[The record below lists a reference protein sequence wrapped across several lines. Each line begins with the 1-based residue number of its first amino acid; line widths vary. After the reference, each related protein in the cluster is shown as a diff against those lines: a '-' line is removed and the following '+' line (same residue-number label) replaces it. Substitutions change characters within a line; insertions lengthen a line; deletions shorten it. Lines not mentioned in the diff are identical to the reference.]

1 MPATKKEATMLRG
14 RLGLETA
21 RIPHADRH
29 GLLWLSRGALTVRD
43 GTLRFER
50 NAEPDSG
57 SGLDSGDYGIPF
69 QSLSMI
75 LLGPG
80 STVSH
85 DALRLMARHG
95 TALVAVGED
104 GVRCYTAPPLM
115 PDTSDTARRQM
126 RAWAD
131 ADGGRITI
139 AKKMYA
145 LRLGEVLPQ
154 QDLSALRGVEGAR
167 MRRTYRLVAQRYG
180 IEWRNR
186 RYDRTDPDWAD
197 LPNQAINH
205 ASVAVTSA
213 AVVAV
218 TATGAIPQLGFIHE
232 HSGEAFALDIADLFR
247 DTILLPAAFQ
257 SAREVMDQPHLEI
270 ERHTRRTTGD
280 LLRRERVIAKMIDRI
295 KALFQDVPPLEMDPE
310 DRGSLPVDE
319 PGFFEDAADEV
330 TGEMKQPG
338 RWAND
343 NRGNGQ
349 CRSPVPGIP
358 GVSDAGN
365 SPGGVYLAQHDQRD
379 KGADMERSGGVVL
392 PAGPGID
399 SDDLA

>member
-1 MPATKKEATMLRG
+1 MLKG

-29 GLLWLSRGALTVRD
+29 GLLWLSRGNLTVRD
-43 GTLRFER
+43 GTLRFDR
-50 NAEPDSG
+50 QGGPDADSPLESG
-57 SGLDSGDYGIPF
+57 EYGIPF

-95 TALVAVGED
+95 AALVAVGED
-104 GVRCYTAPPLM
+104 GVRCYTAPPIM
-115 PDTSDTARRQM
+115 PDTSDVARRQM

-131 ADGGRITI
+131 QLGSRITI

-154 QDLSALRGVEGAR
+154 QDLNALRGVEGAR
-167 MRRTYRLVAQRYG
+167 MKRTYQLLAQRYG
-180 IEWRNR
+180 IDWRRR
-186 RYDRTDPDWAD
+186 RYDRSDPLWAD

-218 TATGAIPQLGFIHE
+218 TAVGAIPQLGFIHE

-257 SAREVMDQPHLEI
+257 SAKEVMDDPKLGI
-270 ERHTRRTTGD
+270 ERHTRKLTGE
-280 LLRRERVIAKMIDRI
+280 LMRKERVISKMIERI
-295 KALFQDVPPLEMDPE
+295 KTLFQDVAPMEMNLENSDIGPNVLSYI
-310 DRGSLPVDE
+310 D
-319 PGFFEDAADEV
+319 
-330 TGEMKQPG
+330 GE
-338 RWAND
+338 N
-343 NRGNGQ
+343 
-349 CRSPVPGIP
+349 IEE
-358 GVSDAGN
+358 
-365 SPGGVYLAQHDQRD
+365 
-379 KGADMERSGGVVL
+379 GAD
-392 PAGPGID
+392 
-399 SDDLA
+399 

>member
-1 MPATKKEATMLRG
+1 MLRG

-154 QDLSALRGVEGAR
+154 QNLSALRGVEGAR

-213 AVVAV
+213 AVIAV

-280 LLRRERVIAKMIDRI
+280 LRRRERVIAKMIDRI

-319 PGFFEDAADEV
+319 PVFFEDVADEI
-330 TGEMKQPG
+330 TGEM
-338 RWAND
+338 N
-343 NRGNGQ
+343 
-349 CRSPVPGIP
+349 
-358 GVSDAGN
+358 
-365 SPGGVYLAQHDQRD
+365 
-379 KGADMERSGGVVL
+379 E
-392 PAGPGID
+392 
-399 SDDLA
+399 

>member
-1 MPATKKEATMLRG
+1 MLKG

-29 GLLWLSRGALTVRD
+29 GLLWLSRGNLTVRD
-43 GTLRFER
+43 GTLRFDR
-50 NAEPDSG
+50 QGGPDTDSPLESG
-57 SGLDSGDYGIPF
+57 EYGIPF

-95 TALVAVGED
+95 AALVAVGED
-104 GVRCYTAPPLM
+104 GVRCYTAPPIM
-115 PDTSDTARRQM
+115 PDTSDVARRQM

-131 ADGGRITI
+131 QLGSRITI

-154 QDLSALRGVEGAR
+154 QDLNALRGVEGAR
-167 MRRTYRLVAQRYG
+167 MKRTYQLLAQRYG
-180 IEWRNR
+180 IDWRRR
-186 RYDRTDPDWAD
+186 RYDRSDPLWAD

-218 TATGAIPQLGFIHE
+218 TAVGAIPQLGFIHE

-257 SAREVMDQPHLEI
+257 SAKEVMDDPKLGI
-270 ERHTRRTTGD
+270 ERHTRKLTGE
-280 LLRRERVIAKMIDRI
+280 LMRKERVISKMIERI
-295 KALFQDVPPLEMDPE
+295 KTLFQDVAPMEMNLENSDSGPNVLAYI
-310 DRGSLPVDE
+310 D
-319 PGFFEDAADEV
+319 
-330 TGEMKQPG
+330 GE
-338 RWAND
+338 N
-343 NRGNGQ
+343 
-349 CRSPVPGIP
+349 IEE
-358 GVSDAGN
+358 
-365 SPGGVYLAQHDQRD
+365 
-379 KGADMERSGGVVL
+379 GAD
-392 PAGPGID
+392 
-399 SDDLA
+399 

>member
-1 MPATKKEATMLRG
+1 MLKG

-29 GLLWLSRGALTVRD
+29 GLLWLSRGNLTVRD
-43 GTLRFER
+43 GTLRFDR
-50 NAEPDSG
+50 QGEPDAGSPLESG
-57 SGLDSGDYGIPF
+57 EYGIPF

-95 TALVAVGED
+95 AALVAVGED
-104 GVRCYTAPPLM
+104 GVRCYTAPPIM
-115 PDTSDTARRQM
+115 PDTSDVARRQM

-131 ADGGRITI
+131 QLGSRITI

-154 QDLSALRGVEGAR
+154 QDLNALRGVEGAR
-167 MRRTYRLVAQRYG
+167 MKRTYQLLAQRYG
-180 IEWRNR
+180 IDWRRR
-186 RYDRTDPDWAD
+186 RYDRSDPLWAD

-218 TATGAIPQLGFIHE
+218 TAVGAIPQLGFIHE

-257 SAREVMDQPHLEI
+257 SAKEVMDDPKLSI
-270 ERHTRRTTGD
+270 ERHTRRLTGD
-280 LLRRERVIAKMIDRI
+280 LMRKERVISKMIQRI
-295 KALFQDVPPLEMDPE
+295 KTLFQDVAPMEMNLENSDS
-310 DRGSLPVDE
+310 GSNVLSYID
-319 PGFFEDAADEV
+319 
-330 TGEMKQPG
+330 GE
-338 RWAND
+338 N
-343 NRGNGQ
+343 
-349 CRSPVPGIP
+349 IEE
-358 GVSDAGN
+358 
-365 SPGGVYLAQHDQRD
+365 
-379 KGADMERSGGVVL
+379 GAD
-392 PAGPGID
+392 
-399 SDDLA
+399 

>member
-1 MPATKKEATMLRG
+1 MLRG

-131 ADGGRITI
+131 GGGRITI

-213 AVVAV
+213 AVIAV

-295 KALFQDVPPLEMDPE
+295 KALFQDVPPLEMGPE
-310 DRGSLPVDE
+310 GRGSLPVDE
-319 PGFFEDAADEV
+319 PVFFEDVADEI
-330 TGEMKQPG
+330 TGEM
-338 RWAND
+338 N
-343 NRGNGQ
+343 
-349 CRSPVPGIP
+349 
-358 GVSDAGN
+358 
-365 SPGGVYLAQHDQRD
+365 
-379 KGADMERSGGVVL
+379 E
-392 PAGPGID
+392 
-399 SDDLA
+399 